1 MPLTDYSVKSILP
14 NVTEVVG
21 SAEFEAWFLALTAAD
36 GRAVVRVVGLLEA
49 LGATLGFPYSS
60 AIQGSKFA
68 LRELR
73 VQSAGHPLRVIY
85 AFDPKRQA
93 VLLLG
98 GDKTGDARFY
108 EWIVPKA
115 EEIWLQY
122 LEEQEDPSW
131 R

>member
-1 MPLTDYSVKSILP
+1 M
-14 NVTEVVG
+14 TEVVG
-21 SAEFEAWFLALTAAD
+21 CAEFGAWFLALNDAD

-49 LGATLGFPYSS
+49 RGAALGFPYSS
-60 AIQGSKFA
+60 AIQGSRFA

-108 EWIVPKA
+108 ERIVPKA
-115 EEIWLQY
+115 EEIWVQY
-122 LEEQEDPSW
+122 LKELEGPSW
-131 R
+131 Q

>member
-1 MPLTDYSVKSILP
+1 
-14 NVTEVVG
+14 VTEVVG
-21 SAEFEAWFLALTAAD
+21 SAEFEAWFLALTDAD
-36 GRAVVRVVGLLEA
+36 GRAVARVVGLLEA
-49 LGATLGFPYSS
+49 RGAALGFPCSS

-73 VQSAGHPLRVIY
+73 VQTAGHPLRVIY

-98 GDKTGDARFY
+98 GDKTGDGCFY
-108 EWIVPKA
+108 ERIVPKA
-115 EEIWLQY
+115 EEIWAQY
-122 LEEQEDPSW
+122 LKEQEESW